1 MFYIE
6 FEDNHVIDSREALC
20 GNVFH
25 KWETLGNKLCLWKSY
40 LMLGTQRKKRK
51 VDFAFVAAR

>member
-25 KWETLGNKLCLWKSY
+25 KWETLGNELFMEILFDVRHTEEEKKS
-40 LMLGTQRKKRK
+40 
-51 VDFAFVAAR
+51 